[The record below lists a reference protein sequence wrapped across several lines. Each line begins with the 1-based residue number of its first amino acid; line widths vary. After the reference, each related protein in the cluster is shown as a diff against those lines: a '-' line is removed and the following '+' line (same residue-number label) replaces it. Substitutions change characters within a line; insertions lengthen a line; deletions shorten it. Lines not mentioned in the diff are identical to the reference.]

1 MQDSQVDSQ
10 SKTITESHTDS
21 ESRIFLDSRIL
32 NVSNTSYPQHDRLTC
47 VYENLESFR
56 YFGFYPQYDKESR
69 FKDLD
74 LQSESKVYTES
85 NPTNPKT
92 IAQSTPNQVQDSQVD
107 SQSKTIT
114 QSTTQNRSDAQSHT
128 DSQPNKIHNPYSFAR
143 FYTALRHTR
152 LYTLTLSILHGYSLE
167 LKIYKVHAIS

>member
-1 MQDSQVDSQ
+1 M
-10 SKTITESHTDS
+10 
-21 ESRIFLDSRIL
+21 
-32 NVSNTSYPQHDRLTC
+32 
-47 VYENLESFR
+47 YENLESFR

-92 IAQSTPNQVQDSQVD
+92 I
-107 SQSKTIT
+107 T
-114 QSTTQNRSDAQSHT
+114 QSTTQNRSDAQSH
-128 DSQPNKIHNPYSFAR
+128 
-143 FYTALRHTR
+143 
-152 LYTLTLSILHGYSLE
+152 LSILHGYSLE